1 MLRGLSPS
9 VLTFLANKT
18 SKLSFT
24 YEIAVFKHADDFEP
38 LNNDFKLTRFA
49 QFEVRWKFVAA
60 PRE

>member
-1 MLRGLSPS
+1 MLRDLSPS
-9 VLTFLANKT
+9 VLTFLANKS

-24 YEIAVFKHADDFEP
+24 HEITVLKPANDFEP

-49 QFEVRWKFVAA
+49 QFEVRQKFEAA